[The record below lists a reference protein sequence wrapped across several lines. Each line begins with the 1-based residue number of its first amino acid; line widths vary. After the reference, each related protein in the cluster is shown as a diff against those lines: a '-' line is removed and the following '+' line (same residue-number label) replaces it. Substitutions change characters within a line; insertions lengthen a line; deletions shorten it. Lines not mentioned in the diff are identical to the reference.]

1 MRRGV
6 RAGAAYFTEP
16 ALASQRRYEALRAYI
31 IEEMP
36 AAQVADRFGYS
47 TASVMQMATLLRRGQ
62 PVPFAPTK
70 PGPQGAR
77 HATRTPP
84 PPPRPPRRPRRPAG
98 PNASAPAAAGPPPV

>member
-62 PVPFAPTK
+62 MCLFPHSK
-70 PGPQGAR
+70 PRPKGTGNG
-77 HATRTPP
+77 TRPP
-84 PPPRPPRRPRRPAG
+84 PLPHLPLC
-98 PNASAPAAAGPPPV
+98 PPVHTATLRHPAPLSPRCP

>member
-6 RAGAAYFTEP
+6 RAGAAYFPEP

-47 TASVMQMATLLRRGQ
+47 TASVMQMATLLRRGKRSLVAPTHTDPHGPRATAATRAPPAPPPSRPAT
-62 PVPFAPTK
+62 PVP
-70 PGPQGAR
+70 
-77 HATRTPP
+77 
-84 PPPRPPRRPRRPAG
+84 
-98 PNASAPAAAGPPPV
+98 AAFSRLIRG

>member
-47 TASVMQMATLLRRGQ
+47 TASVMQMATLLRRGER
-62 PVPFAPTK
+62 VPFSPSQTRPQ
-70 PGPQGAR
+70 PGPPGP
-77 HATRTPP
+77 PP
-84 PPPRPPRRPRRPAG
+84 PPPRA
-98 PNASAPAAAGPPPV
+98 APLRPPPAPRSPHAST

>member
-47 TASVMQMATLLRRGQ
+47 TASVMQMATLLRRGKQ
-62 PVPFAPTK
+62 PPFAPTK
-70 PGPQGAR
+70 PRPQGPRAAPPTPR
-77 HATRTPP
+77 HRGGH
-84 PPPRPPRRPRRPAG
+84 R
-98 PNASAPAAAGPPPV
+98 APAAAPRAATFPPPT